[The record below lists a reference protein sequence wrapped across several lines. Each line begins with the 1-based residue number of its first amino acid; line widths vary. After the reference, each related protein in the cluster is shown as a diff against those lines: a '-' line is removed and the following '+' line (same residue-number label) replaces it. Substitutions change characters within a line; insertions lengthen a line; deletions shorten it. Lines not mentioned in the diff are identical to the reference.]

1 MTVEER
7 GKQRFCT
14 NGETFQQSY
23 PQRERSFPD
32 RSKPEDKMKRKA
44 VFAVFLVI
52 VIFLMLFLLTYL
64 ILHAGVLLRRDFTV
78 RVNRDREEQVTGE
91 KIESC

>member
-1 MTVEER
+1 
-7 GKQRFCT
+7 
-14 NGETFQQSY
+14 
-23 PQRERSFPD
+23 
-32 RSKPEDKMKRKA
+32 MKRKA

-52 VIFLMLFLLTYL
+52 VIFLMLFLLTL